1 MTPIKTTKALRKR
14 PRKAK
19 AVAPL
24 PTLPTWDM
32 GASGRANQDG
42 LVNQERGTVDIT
54 TGKRINPNA
63 IWGRV
68 REPWVTRYARQG
80 KISAEHLT
88 IALRLYAAYAG
99 HPARDPIAALTI
111 RVDGGSDHDP
121 QAAAVDRRRE
131 FRLMWAAVPVSSRPV
146 IEHVVLNDLPIRK
159 MAGCSNGER
168 EAAFFGRLTAGL
180 EAVK

>member
-1 MTPIKTTKALRKR
+1 MTPIKTTKAMRKR

-24 PTLPTWDM
+24 PTMPAWDM
-32 GASGRANQDG
+32 GASGPANQDG

-80 KISAEHLT
+80 KISAEHLAT
-88 IALRLYAAYAG
+88 ALRLYAAYAG

-111 RVDGGSDHDP
+111 RVDGGGDHDP
-121 QAAAVDRRRE
+121 QVAAVDRRRE
-131 FRLMWAAVPVSSRPV
+131 FRLMWAVVPVSSRPV
-146 IEHVVLNDLPIRK
+146 IEHVVLNDLPVRK

-168 EAAFFGRLTAGL
+168 EAVFFGRLTAGL
-180 EAVK
+180 EAVR